1 MKLSV
6 FEGFLIKEKQELGF
20 EFLNKIATLLSTKMI
35 WIYKLLWSI
44 TTYI

>member
-6 FEGFLIKEKQELGF
+6 FEGFLIKEKQESGF

-35 WIYKLLWSI
+35 WTYKLLRST